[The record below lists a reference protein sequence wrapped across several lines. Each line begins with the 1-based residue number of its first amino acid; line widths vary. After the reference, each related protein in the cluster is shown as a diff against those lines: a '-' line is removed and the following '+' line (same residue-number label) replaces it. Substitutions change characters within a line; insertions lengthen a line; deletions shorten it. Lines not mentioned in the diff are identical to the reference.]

1 MSMQHAWQTQLQQY
15 AQEHNINE
23 AGQTFF
29 LTYYED
35 VDSEDLSL
43 LPVNDLVAAA
53 RSHQRTAA
61 MPRLPG
67 QSHVEILQ
75 QAAEA
80 DFAANETVINIV
92 FDDLPFLIDSL
103 IMLLNRPPQQSGE
116 VKVDMQLL
124 VHPIFTIKRN
134 ENGELQSWSRSRS
147 TDNGRESWVQ
157 IRTNK
162 LSDDHANQLK
172 AEIESTLSTLYK
184 VVSDEGLMRRALSQV
199 TTQVQQQWHQ
209 DNEEVLAFL
218 NWLSANHFLF
228 MGFCEYDLTQDDEG
242 AQQLAIHQDSCLGLF
257 QLRPV

>member
-162 LSDDHANQLK
+162 LSDDHASQLK

-199 TTQVQQQWHQ
+199 ITQVQQQ
-209 DNEEVLAFL
+209 
-218 NWLSANHFLF
+218 
-228 MGFCEYDLTQDDEG
+228 
-242 AQQLAIHQDSCLGLF
+242 
-257 QLRPV
+257 